1 MSHAAASVVQR
12 HSATLALAALLLAGA
27 CGSDSS
33 TGNKAPEPSV
43 AKFLIVLTGPTV
55 ITVTPACVV
64 TGGPMHFSF
73 PGISLDAQFSV
84 RRADDTPDPLV
95 TAADFA
101 VEVGPAAGIVT
112 AASTG
117 PFSATYTPHGSGAPG
132 TITVALRH
140 KSQNHLDFGPCS
152 VPVQVN

>member
-1 MSHAAASVVQR
+1 MSHAAASVVPR
-12 HSATLALAALLLAGA
+12 RSATLALAVLLLAGA
-27 CGSDSS
+27 CGSDSP
-33 TGNKAPEPSV
+33 TGSQAPEPAV
-43 AKFLIVLTGPTV
+43 ANVLIVLPGSVV

-64 TGGPMHFSF
+64 SGGPMRFF
-73 PGISLDAQFSV
+73 GFQSLDAQFSV
-84 RRADDTPDPLV
+84 RRADLTPDPLV
-95 TAADFA
+95 TAADFE
-101 VEVGPAAGIVT
+101 VQVGPAAGIVT

-117 PFSATYTPHGSGAPG
+117 PFSASYTPHGGGAG